1 MEEVAIY
8 EGVKKFST
16 KTRVTD
22 FPKGYCTVGAFKWYD
37 K

>member
-8 EGVKKFST
+8 EGLKGVST

-22 FPKGYCTVGAFKWYD
+22 FPKGYYTVGAFKWYD
-37 K
+37 E